1 MHQDCQQ
8 PAMTETKNQG
18 LVKSF
23 SPVEKPKITIAYE
36 NEIL

>member
-8 PAMTETKNQG
+8 PAMTKTRNQG
-18 LVKSF
+18 LAKAF
-23 SPVEKPKITIAYE
+23 SPVEKPKMTIAYE